1 MSKKEKKIRRKIT
14 GKIISAVDNREVLD
28 DAEAFWRLRGYPNR
42 SAYIEDA
49 IKKLNYP
56 ED

>member
-1 MSKKEKKIRRKIT
+1 MSKKEKITRRKIT
-14 GKIISAVDNREVLD
+14 GKIISVVVNREVLD

-42 SAYIEDA
+42 SAYIQHA